1 MKADIPDLDHS
12 YLPILDEA
20 LRVHADQ
27 ECAVFDGRTATYAEI
42 DAESARISNA
52 LLRDGFRPGRHA
64 AVYSSNSI
72 DAFVAAIGIVRA
84 GGVWVPLNPRNSP
97 STNLEILIR
106 FGCDAL
112 LYRSDHADTAT
123 EIADRLGG
131 IQVELTDSSFGA
143 IGPGSALADWLEGTS
158 DSAPAIDRVGS
169 DTLCLPQTGGTT
181 GVPKGVM
188 LSHRNFAAFDWA
200 TKQRWDGTPR
210 VTLCAA
216 PMTHVTGR
224 MALVALG
231 VGTKL
236 VILGSVDAAGIL
248 AAIEEHRV
256 TDLFLPPTA
265 IYALLDHPDTAATD
279 VSSLTS
285 FSYGSAPMSIP
296 RLREAFDVFGPVMT
310 GGFGQTE
317 SPMFIA
323 RAEPE
328 DHFVDGDI
336 TAELLDDETL
346 RSVGRETILSTVAI
360 VDDDA
365 EPLPPNT
372 RGEIAVQGPLV
383 SEGYYENPDETA
395 RIRRNGWHLT
405 GDIGVIDDDGR
416 LYVVDR
422 KKDMIITGGFNVYST
437 EVEQA
442 LHRIDGIAE
451 AAVIGVPSDRWGEE
465 VKAVVRLDPGSGLT
479 EDEIIADCKR
489 ALGSVMAPKSV
500 DVVDQLPHTA
510 VGKIDKKALRAPH
523 WADAG
528 RRI

>member
-1 MKADIPDLDHS
+1 MDVAIPDLDHS
-12 YLPILDEA
+12 FLPVLDDA
-20 LRVHADQ
+20 LRSHADRV
-27 ECAVFDGRTATYAEI
+27 CAVFEGRTATYA
-42 DAESARISNA
+42 DVDVASARVANA
-52 LLRDGFRPGRHA
+52 LLRDGFEPGDHG

-72 DAFVAAIGIVRA
+72 DAFVTAIGIVRA

-97 STNLEILIR
+97 TTNLEILVR

-112 LYRSDHADTAT
+112 IYRSDHADTAT

-131 IQVELTDSSFGA
+131 IQAEIANGAADSL
-143 IGPGSALADWLEGTS
+143 GPGALLEEWLAGT
-158 DSAPAIDRVGS
+158 DEVAPSIERQGS

-188 LSHRNFAAFDWA
+188 LSHRNFAAFAWA
-200 TKQRWDGTPR
+200 IRERWDGQQR

-216 PMTHVTGR
+216 PMTHVAGR
-224 MALVALG
+224 AAVVSLGIGVELVVLG
-231 VGTKL
+231 T
-236 VILGSVDAAGIL
+236 VDPAGVL

-256 TDLFLPPTA
+256 TDVFLPPTA
-265 IYALLDHPDTAATD
+265 IYALLDHPDTRSTD
-279 VSSLTS
+279 FRSLRN

-328 DHFVDGDI
+328 DHFVDSDVTG
-336 TAELLDDETL
+336 ELLDDDTL

-360 VDDDA
+360 VDEDA
-365 EPLPPNT
+365 EPVSAGT
-372 RGEIAVQGPLV
+372 RGEIAVKGPMV

-395 RIRRNGWHLT
+395 KIRRNGWHLT
-405 GDIGVIDDDGR
+405 GDIGVMDDDDR
-416 LYVVDR
+416 IFIVDR
-422 KKDMIITGGFNVYST
+422 KKDMIISGGFNIYST

-442 LHRIDGIAE
+442 LHAIDGIAE
-451 AAVIGVPSDRWGEE
+451 AAVIGIPSDQWGEE
-465 VKAVVRLDPGSGLT
+465 VKAVVRLSRGADLT
-479 EDEIIADCKR
+479 EADIINRCKR
-489 ALGSVMAPKSV
+489 TLGSVMAPKSV
-500 DVVDQLPHTA
+500 DLVLQLPRTA
-510 VGKIDKKALRAPH
+510 VGKIDKKALRDPH
-523 WADAG
+523 WADTG